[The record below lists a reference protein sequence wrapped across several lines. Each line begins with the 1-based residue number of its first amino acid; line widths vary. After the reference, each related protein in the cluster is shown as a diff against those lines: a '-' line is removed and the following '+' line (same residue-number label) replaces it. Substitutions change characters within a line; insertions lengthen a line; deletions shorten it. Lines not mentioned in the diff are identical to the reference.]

1 MEKIKAQ
8 LKAAQARLTSLDTK
22 RAAAQA
28 AFDRAVEARQ
38 RFMLEG
44 DLDNTQAAAKLQTAV
59 DNTTSV
65 LGSFGTPIGVL
76 VKNIADLEAQLGAEQ
91 LAADR
96 KQASDTLIA
105 QTDVIAKQIGP
116 WLALTRDLAAST
128 AAVGISSFE
137 SDQIAGFLRNC
148 ASEIEAAGIA
158 TIGSLRSY
166 AAGIITGQFP
176 IPRAPGAIPAKAPA
190 PPPTTMRLFL
200 TQHLGFFDEQG
211 GQHPLASMNDHEIPL
226 ALVAKAR
233 ALGAA
238 WDLDSPQRKQHGGSK
253 TSAPPAWSH
262 CKILNDNPT
271 AKTASAPIMSS
282 HFTPLDRG
290 GPVTG
295 FMRTAPAGPETASR
309 TIMKPGEQS

>member
-8 LKAAQARLTSLDTK
+8 FKAAQARLTSLDTK

-44 DLDNTQAAAKLQTAV
+44 DLDDTQAAAKLQTAV

-96 KQASDTLIA
+96 QAGSKKVNA
-105 QTDVIAKQIGP
+105 KTDQFENYLGP
-116 WLALTRDLAAST
+116 WLELTRKLAA
-128 AAVGISSFE
+128 AAADVGPEHFE
-137 SDQIAGFLRNC
+137 ANQIGGYLRNC

-176 IPRAPGAIPAKAPA
+176 IPQEPGVTQPAKPTPTPA
-190 PPPTTMRLFL
+190 PTTALMFL

-226 ALVAKAR
+226 HLVAKAR

-253 TSAPPAWSH
+253 TSAPPAWAH
-262 CKILNDNPT
+262 CKILNENPT
-271 AKTASAPIMSS
+271 AKSNVEPILSS
-282 HFTPLDRG
+282 HFEPHPNVGEPYTIRG
-290 GPVTG
+290 GKK
-295 FMRTAPAGPETASR
+295 S
-309 TIMKPGEQS
+309 

>member
-8 LKAAQARLTSLDTK
+8 FKAAQARLTSLDTK

-96 KQASDTLIA
+96 RQGSDTLIA

-137 SDQIAGFLRNC
+137 SDQIAGYLRNC

-190 PPPTTMRLFL
+190 PAPTTARLFL

-211 GQHPLASMNDHEIPL
+211 GQHPLASMNDAEIPL

-262 CKILNDNPT
+262 CKILNENPT
-271 AKTASAPIMSS
+271 AKSNVEPILSS
-282 HFTPLDRG
+282 HFEPHPNVRPAYSGTMRQPAVPVSATRSTDNG
-290 GPVTG
+290 GK
-295 FMRTAPAGPETASR
+295 R
-309 TIMKPGEQS
+309 

>member
-1 MEKIKAQ
+1 MDKLQAELAV
-8 LKAAQARLTSLDTK
+8 LAARAKLLDSK
-22 RAAAQA
+22 RAATQTAL
-28 AFDRAVEARQ
+28 DRAVEARQ
-38 RFMLEG
+38 RNLIEG
-44 DLDNTQAAAKLQTAV
+44 DLENAQAAAKLQAMVDSAGSTLAGYDTAISALAASIV
-59 DNTTSV
+59 AV
-65 LGSFGTPIGVL
+65 
-76 VKNIADLEAQLGAEQ
+76 EAKLGAEQ

-96 KQASDTLIA
+96 KQARDTLIA

-128 AAVGISSFE
+128 AAVGISFE
-137 SDQIAGFLRNC
+137 SDQIAGYLRNC

-190 PPPTTMRLFL
+190 PAPTTARLFL

-211 GQHPLASMNDHEIPL
+211 GMHPLASMNDHEIPL

-253 TSAPPAWSH
+253 TSAPPAWAH
-262 CKILNDNPT
+262 CKILNENPKAKSNVEPILHSAFEKHPNVRPAYTLRQPQT
-271 AKTASAPIMSS
+271 ATA
-282 HFTPLDRG
+282 T
-290 GPVTG
+290 
-295 FMRTAPAGPETASR
+295 RT
-309 TIMKPGEQS
+309 MKP

>member
-1 MEKIKAQ
+1 MDKLQAELAV
-8 LKAAQARLTSLDTK
+8 LAARAKLLDSK
-22 RAAAQA
+22 RAATQTAL
-28 AFDRAVEARQ
+28 DRAVEARQ
-38 RFMLEG
+38 RNLIEG
-44 DLDNTQAAAKLQTAV
+44 DLENAQAAAKLQAMVDSAGSTLAGYDTAISALAASIV
-59 DNTTSV
+59 AV
-65 LGSFGTPIGVL
+65 
-76 VKNIADLEAQLGAEQ
+76 EAKLGAEQ

-96 KQASDTLIA
+96 KQARDTLIA

-128 AAVGISSFE
+128 AAVGISFE
-137 SDQIAGFLRNC
+137 SDQIAGYLRNC

-190 PPPTTMRLFL
+190 PAPTTARLFL
-200 TQHLGFFDEQG
+200 TQHLGFFDEHG
-211 GQHPLASMNDHEIPL
+211 GMHPLASMNDHEIPL

-253 TSAPPAWSH
+253 TSAPPAWAH
-262 CKILNDNPT
+262 CKILNENPKAKSNVEPILHSAFEKHPNVRPAYTLRQPQT
-271 AKTASAPIMSS
+271 ATA
-282 HFTPLDRG
+282 T
-290 GPVTG
+290 
-295 FMRTAPAGPETASR
+295 RT
-309 TIMKPGEQS
+309 MKP